1 MLHLKIEG
9 VWTVL
14 VRDLRAELEAS
25 FTEDGIPA
33 DPTTAAAQARVAL
46 EGAGLPVGP
55 VPTNSA
61 PRLAGILAGYL
72 GQPAGSGDVSHE
84 NPVDLGGGA
93 ETEESGSNVEAGG
106 SGGGDEVIEESSG
119 GDDLENA
126 TEDLGSDDLGSDYL
140 GSDYLG
146 SDGLGAADLGSD
158 DLGSDDLGS
167 DGLGSGELGTETG
180 TGTGG
185 ASDKEDATGPGA
197 DEMTPA
203 QLVDEIL
210 MGTLSPRVVWL
221 GVSIVFCCGS

>member
-106 SGGGDEVIEESSG
+106 GGGGDEVIEESSG

-126 TEDLGSDDLGSDYL
+126 TEDLGSDDLG
-140 GSDYLG
+140 
-146 SDGLGAADLGSD
+146 AADLGSD
-158 DLGSDDLGS
+158 DLGSDDLGA

-197 DEMTPA
+197 NEMTPA

-221 GVSIVFCCGS
+221 GVSFVSVAGCRWRI